1 MVLSLFLV
9 SSLIFSNIRSVKS
22 DTTILN
28 RNYTLPTTDSYDFSS
43 GIGNYLNLTSN
54 SSTMSCI
61 EDGVLGVSLGNI
73 TFGNAFAITYT
84 DTSGILEIG
93 FVLENGVDEINTQTF
108 TVTDFYHVVSLIVN
122 GTTITEMIDGLINWT
137 GIYDVCGNV
146 TAEYAFGDFG
156 GTWTGFLSV
165 NLNEIPSVFD
175 GSGTVWWFYPCETFS
190 DCTINY
196 KPLGIGTTSY
206 ALSTSHIGG
215 TYSFYSTSSQT
226 GSSPTTTTGLE
237 INPPATGVVLTNFT
251 YVFGFYIKPNIIN
264 GSLSSSGGFH
274 MNINTFSLLLRNSE
288 GSPYMGVSLFNNGTG
303 LFSFAL
309 DSNVNLGMGSTF
321 SSSLFSMQLDK
332 ESTIARAVN
341 VWYHVEVLITP
352 TSKSLYV
359 DGVLDISDSYGG
371 GTNQSSYA
379 TFSQVVLTGYI
390 TGTVDSIYLAS
401 DLGADLSSYNAE
413 ITTVT
418 FQHAWSPASLYITQQ
433 NPYTYLETLYQNTA
447 YTFSGYTYIDGLN
460 IGEGTFDIYIS
471 PYSSDSNLLNGW
483 TTSYVA
489 SGTLSSGK
497 LVFGL
502 DIRPLSTVNN
512 YQVIQIFVS
521 ITSPLNY
528 SFSELYKITFIPTL
542 STTPVSSSTGY
553 GSDALINWF
562 VIFLIIFVPPA
573 MLGLMLGKVGFFVG
587 LIMSIG
593 IGAYTL
599 IIPYWMIFLLGIA
612 LILLLFEQFEG
623 HIPDFQGVIRRK
635 EVVEE

>member
-1 MVLSLFLV
+1 
-9 SSLIFSNIRSVKS
+9 
-22 DTTILN
+22 
-28 RNYTLPTTDSYDFSS
+28 
-43 GIGNYLNLTSN
+43 
-54 SSTMSCI
+54 
-61 EDGVLGVSLGNI
+61 
-73 TFGNAFAITYT
+73 
-84 DTSGILEIG
+84 
-93 FVLENGVDEINTQTF
+93 
-108 TVTDFYHVVSLIVN
+108 
-122 GTTITEMIDGLINWT
+122 
-137 GIYDVCGNV
+137 
-146 TAEYAFGDFG
+146 
-156 GTWTGFLSV
+156 
-165 NLNEIPSVFD
+165 
-175 GSGTVWWFYPCETFS
+175 
-190 DCTINY
+190 
-196 KPLGIGTTSY
+196 
-206 ALSTSHIGG
+206 
-215 TYSFYSTSSQT
+215 
-226 GSSPTTTTGLE
+226 
-237 INPPATGVVLTNFT
+237 
-251 YVFGFYIKPNIIN
+251 
-264 GSLSSSGGFH
+264 
-274 MNINTFSLLLRNSE
+274 
-288 GSPYMGVSLFNNGTG
+288 
-303 LFSFAL
+303 
-309 DSNVNLGMGSTF
+309 
-321 SSSLFSMQLDK
+321 MQLDK

-341 VWYHVEVLITP
+341 AWYHVEVLITP
-352 TSKSLYV
+352 TSKSLYI

-413 ITTVT
+413 ITTEA

-483 TTSYVA
+483 TSSYVA

-502 DIRPLSTVNN
+502 DLRPLSTVNN

-528 SFSELYKITFIPTL
+528 SFSELYKIIFVPTL
-542 STTPVSSSTGY
+542 ATTPVSSSTGY
-553 GSDALINWF
+553 GSDALTNWF

-573 MLGLMLGKVGFFVG
+573 MLGIMLGKVGFFVG